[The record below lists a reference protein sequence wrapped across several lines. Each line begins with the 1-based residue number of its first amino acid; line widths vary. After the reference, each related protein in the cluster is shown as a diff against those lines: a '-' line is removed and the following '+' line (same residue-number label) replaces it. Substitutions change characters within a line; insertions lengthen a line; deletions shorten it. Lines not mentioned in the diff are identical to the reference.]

1 MLRPASCRGTLP
13 SKTRAAAKR
22 ELVFLV
28 SNELVDRPE
37 AAKTVTDAGV
47 PAGNRL
53 TAFGVADR
61 LRRAEP
67 IERRDDLRREIADQ
81 DKRPAAK
88 FIRIPEGV
96 RPPEIELAAAIV
108 GCRAERINCRMTVTI
123 DAEQARD
130 VPERGGDD
138 RLLAAGAKLVAQ
150 PIDRR
155 RQGPKA

>member
-13 SKTRAAAKR
+13 AKTRVSAKR

-28 SNELVDRPE
+28 SNELVDRAE

-47 PAGNRL
+47 PAGDRL
-53 TAFGVADR
+53 AGFGIADR
-61 LRRAEP
+61 LRRSQP
-67 IERRDDLRREIADQ
+67 LERRDDFRREIADQ

-108 GCRAERINCRMTVTI
+108 GC
-123 DAEQARD
+123 
-130 VPERGGDD
+130 
-138 RLLAAGAKLVAQ
+138 
-150 PIDRR
+150 
-155 RQGPKA
+155 